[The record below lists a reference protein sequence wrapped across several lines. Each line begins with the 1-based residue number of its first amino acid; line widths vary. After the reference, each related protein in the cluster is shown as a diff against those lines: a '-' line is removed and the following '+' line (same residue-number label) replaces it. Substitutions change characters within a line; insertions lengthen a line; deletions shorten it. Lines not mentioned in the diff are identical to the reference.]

1 MQIQPLN
8 GIGVHV
14 KAKNPQFKAGYPVI
28 HWVAETNGSWA
39 PTVTYDLTKKLQG
52 TLIRI
57 LNGSKKNLT
66 NAEKKVREY
75 LSRCDIDY
83 RRLPES
89 RSFYEKRGGFIN
101 GKFEPI
107 SYMITGE
114 DVDIFEQTFGKPMGN
129 ALRTAPFVNGR
140 YNSAELHQ
148 AKSNYRNNGKNF
160 ANAKSRKLYDANGV
174 AYSLHTKFQAIRS
187 KTGKLKGYNIIE
199 VKFCPDTGENNP
211 FVRLGYIKE

>member
-8 GIGVHV
+8 GIGIHV
-14 KAKNPQFKAGYPVI
+14 KAKNPQFKAGFPVI
-28 HWVAETNGSWA
+28 HWVKDNSWA

-89 RSFYEKRGGFIN
+89 RSFYDKKGGFQKN
-101 GKFEPI
+101 RFEPI
-107 SYMITGE
+107 SFMVTGKDAE
-114 DVDIFEQTFGKPMGN
+114 EFDQVFGKPMGT
-129 ALRTAPFVNGR
+129 AIRTAAYVAGR
-140 YNSAELHQ
+140 LESAELNQ
-148 AKSNYRNNGKNF
+148 ARSNYRNNGKNF
-160 ANAKSRKLYDANGV
+160 VMAKSRKLYDSEGIP
-174 AYSLHTKFQAIRS
+174 YSLHTKFEAVRS
-187 KTGKLKGYNIIE
+187 RTGKLKGYKIID
-199 VKFCPDTGENNP
+199 VKFCPDSGESNP